1 MPVSRRLTFSLTYGF
16 VYAMFEQ
23 RGENKMNKAYKF
35 RLYPDEEQKMMI
47 AKTFGCVRFIYNKML
62 SDKIE
67 YYHQTQ
73 KKLNNT
79 PAQYKTEFEWLKEV
93 DSLALANA
101 QMNLQDAYNNFFRD
115 KKVGFPKFKSKKSSK
130 RSYTTNY
137 VNGNIVVR
145 DGMIKLPKLGF
156 VKMKQHR
163 NIPDDYKLKA
173 VTVSQNAGGKY
184 YVSILFEYEEK
195 ITMKEFKN
203 FIGLDFSM
211 HELYVDSN
219 ANCPEFPRYYRLSEK
234 KLKREQRKLSKM
246 VKGSANR
253 EKQRI
258 KVAKLHE
265 KVANQRKDFLHKQS
279 RQIANAYD
287 CVCIENLD
295 MQAMAQSLNFGKS
308 VSDNG
313 WGMFT
318 AFLQYKL
325 EKLGKRLVR
334 IDKFFASSQLCSV
347 CGYQNPETK
356 DLSVREWICPC
367 CQTHH
372 DRDTNAAVNIRN
384 EGMRIV
390 LA

>member
-1 MPVSRRLTFSLTYGF
+1 
-16 VYAMFEQ
+16 
-23 RGENKMNKAYKF
+23 MNKAYRF
-35 RLYPDEEQKMMI
+35 RIYPNEEQKI
-47 AKTFGCVRFIYNKML
+47 LFAKTFGCVRFIYNKML
-62 SDKIE
+62 GDKIE

-115 KKVGFPKFKSKKSSK
+115 KKVGFPKFKSKKGSK
-130 RSYTTNY
+130 RRYTTNC

-163 NIPDDYKLKA
+163 DIPDSYKLKA
-173 VTVSQNAGGKY
+173 VTVSQNTGGKY
-184 YVSILFEYEEK
+184 FASILFEYEEE
-195 ITMKEFKN
+195 ITGKELESFL
-203 FIGLDFSM
+203 GLDFSM
-211 HELYVDSN
+211 KELYVDSN
-219 ANCPEFPRYYRLSEK
+219 GNCPQFSRYYRLSEK

-246 VKGSANR
+246 VKGSKNR

-258 KVAKLHE
+258 RISKLYE

-279 RQIANAYD
+279 RQIANVYD
-287 CVCIENLD
+287 CVCIESLN
-295 MQAMAQSLNFGKS
+295 MQAMSQSLNFGKS

-318 AFLQYKL
+318 VFLKYKL
-325 EKLGKRLVR
+325 EELGKRLVK
-334 IDKFFASSQLCSV
+334 IDKFFASSQICSV
-347 CGYQNPETK
+347 CGYQNSETK
-356 DLSVREWICPC
+356 DLSVREWTCPC

-372 DRDTNAAVNIRN
+372 NRDINAAINIRN
-384 EGMRIV
+384 EGMRIA